1 MFEKDIKPKSNR
13 GGARAGAG
21 RPAGSKNKINTATTE
36 TVLEMLYD
44 KTGRVYEDLLLEDFL
59 KARQTNDG
67 LAHKYHSL
75 LASKLMPDLNR
86 IEVTESQDAVTAK
99 AAAFQEALAKLV
111 SLDQSTK

>member
-1 MFEKDIKPKSNR
+1 MSEKDIKPKSNR
-13 GGARAGAG
+13 GGVRPGAG
-21 RPAGSKNKINTATTE
+21 RPSGSKNKINTATTE

-75 LASKLMPDLNR
+75 LANKLMPDLNR
-86 IEVTESQDAVTAK
+86 VEISETDDAVAAK
-99 AAAFQEALAKLV
+99 ALAFQEALAKLV

>member
-1 MFEKDIKPKSNR
+1 MSDSSIKPKSNR
-13 GGARAGAG
+13 GGHRPGAG
-21 RPAGSKNKINTATTE
+21 RPLGSKNKINTATTE

-75 LASKLMPDLNR
+75 LANKLMPDLNR
-86 IEVTESQDAVTAK
+86 IEVTDTEDGVAAK
-99 AAAFQEALAKLV
+99 ALAFQEALAKLV
-111 SLDQSTK
+111 DLNESTK